1 MKSLLFAAFLASAT
15 LFSCQPTTTVDTVS
29 AERPPMIGDT
39 TLRAEL
45 FVDPHSF
52 STPEATVTHLEW
64 NAKVD
69 FEAQE
74 IHATAVWT
82 LSETHGDQVVFDTK
96 SLQI

>member
-1 MKSLLFAAFLASAT
+1 MKSLVFTAFLALVT
-15 LFSCQPTTTVDTVS
+15 LFSCQSTTTVDTMS

-52 STPEATVTHLEW
+52 SSPAATVTHLEW
-64 NAKVD
+64 DAEVD
-69 FEAQE
+69 FDAQE

-82 LSETHGDQVVFDTK
+82 
-96 SLQI
+96 

>member
-1 MKSLLFAAFLASAT
+1 MKRMKSFLFAAFLASAT
-15 LFSCQPTTTVDTVS
+15 LFSCQPTTTVDAVT

-64 NAKVD
+64 DANVD
-69 FEAQE
+69 FKAQE
-74 IHATAVWT
+74 IHATAV
-82 LSETHGDQVVFDTK
+82 
-96 SLQI
+96 

>member
-64 NAKVD
+64 DEKVD

-74 IHATAVWT
+74 IHATEIGRASCRERV
-82 LSETHGDQVVFDTK
+82 
-96 SLQI
+96 